1 MLTWD
6 PTVAGLDPA
15 ARQVVVTARTVR
27 TGDPD
32 APEAEAVAFT
42 GDRVHAV
49 GTRRE
54 VIAACP
60 AGTTVIELPDATVLP
75 GLTDAHHHA
84 CWTGLKLLRLFGE
97 GDHDPADALAALEAD
112 EFTLP
117 WPDGEPT
124 PEQRVMGLRL
134 AQRLLHALGITGVI
148 DPAVKAGELAA
159 YRALHAA
166 GELSLRVVAMPHVE
180 LDAGIEPALAGL
192 DALDRAGDERL
203 RLGPA
208 KVYVD
213 GQGRAAT
220 ALLREPWPGR
230 ADRGTQ
236 YIPGDVL
243 QRFAVAL
250 ARRGWALGAHVVGGG
265 AIDAALAAYAAA
277 DAVAPIGAGR
287 WQLIH
292 AYLWPS
298 AENLAEAARLG
309 VVASVQPSIQLR
321 NGAALVR
328 LLGDAA
334 ADAAP
339 LRAWVDAGVT
349 TAGGSDGPDFP
360 FDPRVGM
367 WQARTRRVD
376 GLGEPVGP
384 AQALD
389 GAAALGLW
397 TTGAAGAAYAAGTR
411 GVLRP
416 GALADWTAWSV
427 DPVTAPPE
435 ALPGAAVLMTVVGG
449 AVVHDARMAA

>member
-1 MLTWD
+1 M
-6 PTVAGLDPA
+6 ARLDPGS
-15 ARQVVVTARTVR
+15 RQVVVTPRTVR
-27 TGDPD
+27 TGDPA
-32 APEAEAVAFT
+32 APDAEALAFA
-42 GDRVHAV
+42 GDRVRAV

-54 VIAACP
+54 VLAACP
-60 AGTTVIELPDATVLP
+60 AGTPVIDLPGATVLP
-75 GLTDAHHHA
+75 GLTDAHLHA
-84 CWTGLKLLRLFGE
+84 GWTGLKLLRLLGE
-97 GDHDPADALAALEAD
+97 GEHDPSDALAALEAD

-117 WPDGEPT
+117 WPEGEPSL
-124 PEQRVMGLRL
+124 EQRIAGLRL

-180 LDAGIEPALAGL
+180 LGGGIEPALADL
-192 DALDRAGDERL
+192 DALAVAGDARL

-236 YIPGDVL
+236 YIAGDVL
-243 QRFAVAL
+243 ERFAVEL
-250 ARRGWALGAHVVGGG
+250 ARRGWGLGAHVVGGG
-265 AIDAALAAYAAA
+265 GIDVVLRAYAAA
-277 DAVAPIGAGR
+277 DDVAPIAPGR

-298 AENLAEAARLG
+298 RENLAEAARLG

-321 NGAALVR
+321 NGAALVGM
-328 LLGDAA
+328 LGDAA
-334 ADAAP
+334 AGAAP
-339 LRAWVDAGVT
+339 LRAWLDAGVR

-360 FDPRVGM
+360 LDPRVGM

-376 GLGEPVGP
+376 GLDEPVGP
-384 AQALD
+384 EQALD
-389 GAAALGLW
+389 GEAALALW
-397 TTGAAGAAYAAGTR
+397 TTGAADAAFAAGTR

-427 DPVTAPPE
+427 DPVTSP
-435 ALPGAAVLMTVVGG
+435 PGALLRAPVLMTVAGG
-449 AVVHDARMAA
+449 VVVHDARGSA